1 MSDNML
7 IVTIDKASDTA
18 ATFTFGEQQYHC
30 VIGKAG
36 AKSAEDKQE
45 GDNATPLG
53 IYHIVRGFYRADRL
67 EKPITKGLELL
78 PVSPDMG
85 WENNPNSECYNQWV
99 KSGYSKALDE
109 SFWREDELYN
119 IILVLDH
126 NGAWPYET
134 ERPKG
139 VNTTAGKGSAIF
151 MHVMKLDEYNKPKP
165 TAGCVALQQNDLLQV
180 LAQLEDSHTIQIKM
194 G

>member
-1 MSDNML
+1 MLTVTIKKTSDNH
-7 IVTIDKASDTA
+7 
-18 ATFTFGEQQYHC
+18 ATLSCGEHIYPC

-36 AKSAEDKQE
+36 AKTAREKQE

-53 IYHIVRGFYRADRL
+53 TYRIIRGFYREDRL
-67 EKPITKGLELL
+67 KKPATNGLNLV
-78 PVSPDMG
+78 PISSDMG
-85 WENNPNSECYNQWV
+85 WDDNPKSERYNQWI
-99 KSGYSKALDE
+99 KSGYSKELEE

-134 ERPKG
+134 ERPE
-139 VNTTAGKGSAIF
+139 NYNAISGKGSAIF
-151 MHVMKLDEYNKPKP
+151 MHVIKIDEQNNPKS
-165 TAGCVALQQNDLLQV
+165 TAGCVALQQSDLLQV
-180 LAQLEDSHTIQIKM
+180 LSKLKENHPIQIKI